1 MAMGRRRHRL
11 RTDVGRPHSHHRRVP
26 FSGVTGA
33 SGRGPMLADRTE
45 HEPSETRRQALRCGR
60 VRARGTPAASLQLGR
75 SSWTPWPSGHG
86 RRCRSRGRLF
96 CRLAVLRQCLLAERG
111 ARPEFPQRMPI
122 ARAPGRERKRG
133 ARRRG
138 AGVTRR
144 TGRSPWCTSSPAG
157 NSNWGAGNLVKG
169 APAALLLGHVLI
181 NRYR

>member
-1 MAMGRRRHRL
+1 
-11 RTDVGRPHSHHRRVP
+11 
-26 FSGVTGA
+26 
-33 SGRGPMLADRTE
+33 MLADRTE
-45 HEPSETRRQALRCGR
+45 HEPSEVRRQALRCGR

-75 SSWTPWPSGHG
+75 SGHG

-122 ARAPGRERKRG
+122 ARTPGRERKRG
-133 ARRRG
+133 ARRRE

-157 NSNWGAGNLVKG
+157 NSNWGARNLVKG
-169 APAALLLGHVLI
+169 APAALLLGRVLI
-181 NRYR
+181 NRDR